1 MACDELQTWICR
13 GMGWVRG
20 KVEEVW
26 GLSVLPADVLQHVL
40 HQLQGEVGG
49 PCPDVNG
56 ELLIVAANHLIIVI
70 DRDVRAWPT
79 ADIVFEMTI
88 WSSKP
93 FL

>member
-1 MACDELQTWICR
+1 M
-13 GMGWVRG
+13 
-20 KVEEVW
+20 
-26 GLSVLPADVLQHVL
+26 L

-49 PCPDVNG
+49 PGPDVNG

-70 DRDVRAWPT
+70 DRDVGARPT
-79 ADIVFEMTI
+79 ADVVFEMAV

>member
-1 MACDELQTWICR
+1 
-13 GMGWVRG
+13 MGWVRG
-20 KVEEVW
+20 KVKEVW
-26 GLSVLPADVLQHVL
+26 GLGVLPADVLQHVL

-49 PCPDVNG
+49 PGPDVNG

-70 DRDVRAWPT
+70 DRDVWAGPT
-79 ADIVFEMTI
+79 ADVVFEMAV